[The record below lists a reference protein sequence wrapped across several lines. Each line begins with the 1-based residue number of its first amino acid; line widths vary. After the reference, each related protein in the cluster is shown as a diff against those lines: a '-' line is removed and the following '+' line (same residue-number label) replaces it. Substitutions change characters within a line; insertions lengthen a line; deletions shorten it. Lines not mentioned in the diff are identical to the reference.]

1 MTDQPV
7 TLAAIIGAHGV
18 TGEVRLKL
26 FGAGIESLRPHKSF
40 IVEGRTLTLKA
51 LRPDKAGAVARFA
64 EISDRTTA
72 ESLRGTL
79 LSVPRA
85 SLPPLGAGEF
95 YYADLIGQPV
105 LTLEGGEVGHVVAV
119 ENFGAGEILE
129 IAQPDGSRFMVPVRP
144 EAVPDL
150 GPPIRLHPDFLP

>member
-26 FGAGIESLRPHKSF
+26 FGAGLESLRPHKAF
-40 IVEGRTLTLKA
+40 VVAGRSLSLKA
-51 LRPDKAGAVARFA
+51 LRPDKAGAIARFA
-64 EISDRTTA
+64 EITDRTAA
-72 ESLRGTL
+72 ESLRGAL
-79 LSVPRA
+79 LAVPRA
-85 SLPPLGAGEF
+85 SLPPLAEGEF
-95 YYADLIGQPV
+95 YYADLLHRAV
-105 LTLEGGEVGHVVAV
+105 ETLEGQAVGHVVAV

-129 IAQPDGSRFMVPVRP
+129 IEQPDGSRFMVPVRP

-150 GPPIRLHPDFLP
+150 GPPVRLHKDFLP